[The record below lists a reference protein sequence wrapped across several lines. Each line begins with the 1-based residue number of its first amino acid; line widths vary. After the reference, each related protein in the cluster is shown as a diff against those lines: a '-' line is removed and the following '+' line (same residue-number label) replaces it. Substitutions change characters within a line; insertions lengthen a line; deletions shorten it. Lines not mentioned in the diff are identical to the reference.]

1 MICLLQLRGVSNV
14 SWIRVA
20 FGSPLAVWSDVQS
33 AGEEAALLGHLVA
46 EFTVCG
52 NGPGEPDDADKNE
65 AHNSGVALPVARLRV
80 PTTGG
85 RPDVLGVP
93 GCGQRAGGRGI
104 GGRRLRDLSSSAHC
118 EVQVWRYLGVGV
130 AAGWRAVGGAGE
142 GCRCRCR

>member
-1 MICLLQLRGVSNV
+1 MYPASGWGLL
-14 SWIRVA
+14 
-20 FGSPLAVWSDVQS
+20 LAVWSDVQS

-46 EFTVCG
+46 ELAVCG

-104 GGRRLRDLSSSAHC
+104 GRRRLRDLSSSAHC